1 MQDCHLRK
9 EPSAACGGSENQTTG
24 LRPMEMHPYPRL
36 RRYFPQRGKSAL
48 RSAFGLIQYEQHFGE
63 LAACGGFFPLWCLRH
78 HLPPRKSGG
87 TTPRRGPSPPKAFQ
101 CIASLESPPPGE
113 TPPQAAEG
121 VHFPRS
127 QGGWLVFPSPA
138 GRLYGFIIRAPL
150 LFQGRQPRPF
160 PLSEATQPFYTTLG
174 TEGRKARWM
183 PYAPLSQRRRPL
195 REYRLAPPRQT
206 SPTQWAS
213 TFTPA
218 GRVIFL

>member
-1 MQDCHLRK
+1 MSHDSQV
-9 EPSAACGGSENQTTG
+9 ATF
-24 LRPMEMHPYPRL
+24 PYE
-36 RRYFPQRGKSAL
+36 SC
-48 RSAFGLIQYEQHFGE
+48 S
-63 LAACGGFFPLWCLRH
+63 LATPLC
-78 HLPPRKSGG
+78 GG
-87 TTPRRGPSPPKAFQ
+87 TTTRRGPSPPKAFQ

-160 PLSEATQPFYTTLG
+160 PPSEATQPFYTTLG

-183 PYAPLSQRRRPL
+183 PYVPLRRRRRPL
-195 REYRLAPPRQT
+195 REYRLAPPRRLV
-206 SPTQWAS
+206 
-213 TFTPA
+213 FTAIYLTYYSYRDPSLCS
-218 GRVIFL
+218 G